1 MGFYKTYNEAM
12 EALINYQEP
21 EPMVTFGQLYQKYK
35 ETNEYKKFPKNTQQR
50 YARAY
55 ERFEHLIN
63 TDIHDITYSDLQD
76 VIDQME
82 LEGYYQ
88 TKGWVLTRQDY
99 SSSSLERLKIM
110 INSLYA
116 SNKKQY
122 HAV

>member
-21 EPMVTFGQLYQKYK
+21 EPTVTFGQLYQKYK

-88 TKGWVLTRQDY
+88 TKCGVLTRQDY

-110 INSLYA
+110 INSLILPLI
-116 SNKKQY
+116 
-122 HAV
+122 